1 MVDYSDIRRTS
12 PSIAFFFARLG
23 ASLSSPSSHYLRIG
37 DFALG
42 DSILGLVFGSLYP
55 LLCQSLDWFRSV
67 REVLRRE
74 SIGFEVRSS
83 DLETSLSS
91 SAGTVGVETDTATF
105 VPSSSLPSISASPRS
120 FHAFKEKFFLKEDT
134 FSRFRDIFQFLEE
147 TRVRLPRKG
156 EKSYAF
162 AHGEVCFYET
172 ALLCGLRFAIHP
184 FIMELLH
191 YLNIAPR

>member
-1 MVDYSDIRRTS
+1 M
-12 PSIAFFFARLG
+12 G
-23 ASLSSPSSHYLRIG
+23 ASLSSPSSHYLRVG

-55 LLCQSLDWFRSV
+55 LLHQSLDWFRFV
-67 REVLRRE
+67 RKVLRRE

-83 DLETSLSS
+83 NLEIGLSCS
-91 SAGTVGVETDTATF
+91 VGTAGVETDSATS
-105 VPSSSLPSISASPRS
+105 VPSSFLPSISASPRS
-120 FHAFKEKFFLKEDT
+120 FHALKEKFFLKEDT

-156 EKSYAF
+156 EKSCAF
-162 AHGEVCFYET
+162 THGEVCFYET
-172 ALLCGLRFAIHP
+172 VFLCGLRFAIHP